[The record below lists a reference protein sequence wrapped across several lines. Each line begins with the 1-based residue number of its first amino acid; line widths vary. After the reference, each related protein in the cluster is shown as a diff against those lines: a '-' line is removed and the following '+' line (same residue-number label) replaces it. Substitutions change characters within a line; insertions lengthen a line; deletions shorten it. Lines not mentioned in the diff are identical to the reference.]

1 MDPEVIQIRRDI
13 CKDCA
18 RACDVRDTIDH
29 ADPCAACPER
39 IWHAHGNCD
48 PASPAPLRG
57 LGDAVA
63 VVAQPIARMI
73 DLTAATIG
81 VRTNVAGCGG
91 CKARQAALNKA
102 LPFIQS

>member
-1 MDPEVIQIRRDI
+1 MDHEVITIRRDI

-63 VVAQPIARMI
+63 LVAQPIARMI
-73 DLTAATIG
+73 DAATG
-81 VRTNVAGCGG
+81 HRTNVASCGG
-91 CKARQAALNKA
+91 CKARQAALNRVV
-102 LPFIQS
+102 PFGPK